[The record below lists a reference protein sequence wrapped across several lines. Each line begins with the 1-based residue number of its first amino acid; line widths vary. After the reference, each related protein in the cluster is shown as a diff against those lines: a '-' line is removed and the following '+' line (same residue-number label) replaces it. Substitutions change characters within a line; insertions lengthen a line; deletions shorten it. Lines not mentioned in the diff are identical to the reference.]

1 MNSTKLTS
9 FKLFKNQLRRMGLF
23 QWESKAH
30 GKTLNIASNCI
41 ICGICTAYLIT
52 TSWFFVF
59 IAETIAEHAHSFI
72 FMCNAMV
79 MILWYSICFWYKQT
93 HIELFEVIDELF
105 ERSKSK
111 FSFYLTSNVPQI
123 SPEFYLSW
131 GPIESL
137 PQKMGKVL
145 VAAEL
150 QYKYHL
156 RWLVFSK
163 VHMKKWS
170 IYDVSFKFIDFFL
183 RNVSYNAQ

>member
-1 MNSTKLTS
+1 MNSSKLTS

-30 GKTLNIASNCI
+30 GKILNIASNCI
-41 ICGICTAYLIT
+41 IYGICTAYLIT

-59 IAETIAEHAHSFI
+59 IAETIAERAHSFI

-111 FSFYLTSNVPQI
+111 FSFYLTSNVSQI
-123 SPEFYLSW
+123 T
-131 GPIESL
+131 G
-137 PQKMGKVL
+137 
-145 VAAEL
+145 
-150 QYKYHL
+150 
-156 RWLVFSK
+156 VFT
-163 VHMKKWS
+163 
-170 IYDVSFKFIDFFL
+170 
-183 RNVSYNAQ
+183 